1 MGRGFC
7 IPHQLPIAY
16 LKKKKKKLCDR
27 QSWKW
32 ISQWSNNFSL
42 WSRRCLRRQKNSQ
55 QELLR
60 PQSDH
65 PTLALRTTG
74 MEYVLCEEG
83 KSLRKVKTFHIY
95 VHLNSFW
102 LYLLFL
108 FNVCECAVVSNSLW
122 PHVWGCRIVW
132 CILTIRY
139 LVSLL
144 PVSIIHVSDIF
155 LVGFW
160 SWEISFIMWSCRGWG
175 FGFREMVGFPAPT
188 GWHGAS
194 QSIYTQ

>member
-1 MGRGFC
+1 MF
-7 IPHQLPIAY
+7 
-16 LKKKKKKLCDR
+16 KKT
-27 QSWKW
+27 
-32 ISQWSNNFSL
+32 
-42 WSRRCLRRQKNSQ
+42 NSQ